1 MEAGAGG
8 VGAVNASVILSREDG
23 EGPRGQWLPGPSPS
37 SPFAS
42 LRVRRLR
49 MTLLIFLIAACART
63 HVDRAE
69 WQRMSKEEKTLYV
82 RTLLG
87 HEKVK
92 EAKGGNDRT
101 FDRPPE
107 EYARRIDDAYA
118 RGEQRDTGA
127 VFEELG
133 AKR

>member
-1 MEAGAGG
+1 MEARHLGEQSS
-8 VGAVNASVILSREDG
+8 AVTTALDSD
-23 EGPRGQWLPGPSPS
+23 WPSHG
-37 SPFAS
+37 
-42 LRVRRLR
+42 R